1 MAELARTRKKTLT
14 ADEWREQLEP
24 FDSWNRRLILATF
37 SVLGIPASYLDIG
50 SGTGAM
56 TAVARSLGID
66 ALGVDM
72 IAQDPDKYYDLTG
85 PMNLDRQFKLVTC
98 IEVAEHIAPFHT
110 KTFCG
115 NIARHVEDRGLLIFT
130 AAAPGQA
137 GDGHVNL
144 RLATDWR
151 SFFWDRRLHYQEDIT
166 FKLKMAWHLI
176 PMPMMWLPD
185 NVQVFAKARI
195 EDHEEE

>member
-1 MAELARTRKKTLT
+1 
-14 ADEWREQLEP
+14 
-24 FDSWNRRLILATF
+24 
-37 SVLGIPASYLDIG
+37 
-50 SGTGAM
+50 M
-56 TAVARSLGID
+56 TAVARSLGVD
-66 ALGVDM
+66 ALGVDL
-72 IAQDPDKYYDLTG
+72 IARDPDKYYDLVG
-85 PMNLDRQFKLVTC
+85 IMKLERQYKLVTC

-115 NIARHVEDRGLLIFT
+115 NIARHVEDGGLLIFT

-144 RLATDWR
+144 RLATEWR
-151 SFFWDRRLHYQEDIT
+151 SLFWDRRLHYQEDIT
-166 FKLKMAWHLI
+166 FKLKLAWQLI

-195 EDHEEE
+195 EDHEEN